1 MDSTSESLP
10 ESPEASAAAQLR
22 ATKVRRFASGISV
35 VMMVVCNAV
44 FLFGI
49 WVTGVNFERLV
60 RTPDIYDSRQDIC
73 LRLAYQHVPGSENPV
88 QFCSEWLNLA
98 DPTGKTHTFQKD
110 AQLKQGADGKFYF
123 DYGPFV
129 DYRLLVVGAFVVGII
144 VCGIRVTRHVVN
156 RYRMRL
162 EAAARHSVPT
172 H

>member
-1 MDSTSESLP
+1 MDATSESLP
-10 ESPEASAAAQLR
+10 ESPEASAAAQVR

-49 WVTGVNFERLV
+49 WVTGLNFERLV

-73 LRLAYQHVPGSENPV
+73 LRLAYQHVPGSGNPV

-129 DYRLLVVGAFVVGII
+129 DYRLFAVGAFVVGII